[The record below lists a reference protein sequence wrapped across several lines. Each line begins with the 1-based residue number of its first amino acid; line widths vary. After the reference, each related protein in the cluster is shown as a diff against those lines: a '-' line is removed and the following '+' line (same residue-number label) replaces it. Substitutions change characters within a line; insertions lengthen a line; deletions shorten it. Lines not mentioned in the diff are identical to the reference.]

1 MAIEEGFTF
10 IGSGNDSYGTMVA
23 LEPIDNYRLDKLAVI
38 AGVNNMIVN
47 IAKKNE
53 MVIDAILKEHKQSRL
68 EKLQAELLEEK
79 IALAR
84 EQRQAIA
91 NKNYMLNTEEGALQ
105 RGYLNSIARNGY
117 IPTQAQE
124 GEEYSAF

>member
-10 IGSGNDSYGTMVA
+10 IGNDNYGTMVA
-23 LEPIDNYRLDKLAVI
+23 PEPIDNYRIDKLAVI

-53 MVIDAILKEHKQSRL
+53 KVIDAILKEQKESRL
-68 EKLQAELLEEK
+68 KKLQEQLLEEK

-105 RGYLNSIARNGY
+105 RGYLNSIAKAGY

>member
-53 MVIDAILKEHKQSRL
+53 KVIDAILKEHKQSRL

-79 IALAR
+79 IALAK
-84 EQRQAIA
+84 EQRQALA

-105 RGYLNSIARNGY
+105 RGYLNSIAKAGY
-117 IPTQAQE
+117 IPTRAQE

>member
-10 IGSGNDSYGTMVA
+10 IGSGNDSYDTTVTP
-23 LEPIDNYRLDKLAVI
+23 EPVDSYRLDKLAVI

-47 IAKKNE
+47 IARKNE
-53 MVIDAILKEHKQSRL
+53 KVIDAILKEQKESRL
-68 EKLQAELLEEK
+68 QKLQEELLEEK

-84 EQRQAIA
+84 EQRQAVA
-91 NKNYMLNTEEGALQ
+91 NKNYLLNTEEGALR
-105 RGYLNSIARNGY
+105 RGYLNDIAKAGY
-117 IPTQAQE
+117 IPTPAVE

>member
-10 IGSGNDSYGTMVA
+10 IGSGSDSYGTTVTP
-23 LEPIDNYRLDKLAVI
+23 EPIDNYRLDKLAVI

-53 MVIDAILKEHKQSRL
+53 KVIDAILKEQKESRL
-68 EKLQAELLEEK
+68 QKLQEELLEEK

-84 EQRQAIA
+84 EQRQAVA
-91 NKNYMLNTEEGALQ
+91 NKNYLLNTEEGALR
-105 RGYLNSIARNGY
+105 RGYLNDIAKAGF
-117 IPTQAQE
+117 IPTPAVE

>member
-10 IGSGNDSYGTMVA
+10 IGSGNDSYGTTVA
-23 LEPIDNYRLDKLAVI
+23 PEPVDNYRLDKLAVI

-53 MVIDAILKEHKQSRL
+53 KVIDAILKEQKESRL
-68 EKLQAELLEEK
+68 QKLQEELLEEK

-84 EQRQAIA
+84 EQRQAVA
-91 NKNYMLNTEEGALQ
+91 NKNFMLNTEEGALQ
-105 RGYLNSIARNGY
+105 RGYLNEIAKNGY
-117 IPTQAQE
+117 IPTPAVE

>member
-105 RGYLNSIARNGY
+105 RGYLNSIAKAGY

>member
-1 MAIEEGFTF
+1 MAIEEGPF
-10 IGSGNDSYGTMVA
+10 IITGSAEAYATEIDGLAADRAKVKFVVNTMIYNMK
-23 LEPIDNYRLDKLAVI
+23 ENNRKVI
-38 AGVNNMIVN
+38 S
-47 IAKKNE
+47 
-53 MVIDAILKEHKQSRL
+53 AILKEHSKSKL
-68 EKLQAELLEEK
+68 EKLQEQLLEEK

-84 EQRQAIA
+84 EQRQALA

-105 RGYLNSIARNGY
+105 RGYLNSIAKAGY